1 MSFQSPVLLL
11 ALLALPVAGILYWL
25 RQRRPPADAVRF
37 PGVGT
42 LIAVLPA
49 RAAWRRHVPAGLFA
63 LALIGL
69 LLAVARPQR
78 SVAVPVRTGSI
89 MRVTDTSRSML
100 ADDVDP
106 SRLDAARTA
115 AKRFL
120 DRVPSNV
127 KVGLVGFAAAPN
139 PVIAPTSDRGEIK
152 GVLDN
157 LSADG
162 STATGDAL
170 DAALSTLRPPGG
182 KDRRAAAIVLLS
194 DGKRTT
200 GGDPVAVAHR
210 AKRLGVRV
218 TTVALG
224 DPGTELLVPGTSAI
238 IPVPPDPETV
248 REIARASG
256 GRFFAVDDA
265 DRLNSVYEGL
275 GTRLTSRTEHR
286 EITAWFAG
294 FGALLLLL
302 AMAASVR
309 RFAAVAR

>member
-1 MSFQSPVLLL
+1 
-11 ALLALPVAGILYWL
+11 VA
-25 RQRRPPADAVRF
+25 
-37 PGVGT
+37 T

-89 MRVTDTSRSML
+89 MLVTDTSRSML

-139 PVIAPTSDRGEIK
+139 PVIAPTGDRGEIK
-152 GVLDN
+152 GVLDS

-238 IPVPPDPETV
+238 IPVPPDPETM

-275 GTRLTSRTEHR
+275 GTRLTTRTEHQ